1 MKAIGLLGGMSWES
15 TATYYR
21 RVNELVKARL
31 GGLHSAKIVL
41 VSVDFHEVEGP
52 MQEGDWDRVGASLAL
67 AARQVRAGGAQ
78 CLLLCTNTMHRVAPA
93 IEAAIDIPF
102 LHIAEPT
109 ARALKQAGHTRIGLL
124 GTRATMEQAFYR
136 DYLSSRGIEPLV
148 PPPKDRDLVHRVIFE
163 ELCLGI
169 VTEASRA
176 EFRRVMADLAARG
189 AQAIVLGC
197 TEISLLVGAADS
209 ALPLFDTTE
218 LHARAAVDWALRPG

>member
-1 MKAIGLLGGMSWES
+1 
-15 TATYYR
+15 
-21 RVNELVKARL
+21 
-31 GGLHSAKIVL
+31 
-41 VSVDFHEVEGP
+41 
-52 MQEGDWDRVGASLAL
+52 
-67 AARQVRAGGAQ
+67 
-78 CLLLCTNTMHRVAPA
+78 
-93 IEAAIDIPF
+93 
-102 LHIAEPT
+102 
-109 ARALKQAGHTRIGLL
+109 
-124 GTRATMEQAFYR
+124 MEQAFYR